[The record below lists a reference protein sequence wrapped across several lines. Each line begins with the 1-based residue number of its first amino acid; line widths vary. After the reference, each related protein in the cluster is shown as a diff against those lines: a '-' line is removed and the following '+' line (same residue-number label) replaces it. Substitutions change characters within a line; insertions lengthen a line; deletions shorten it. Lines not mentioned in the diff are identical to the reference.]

1 MNNNSTMSQKQTLPY
16 KLEQIARFVIPD
28 LPSEENGQTI
38 YKLKCITKG
47 GKQIEKLCTEQ
58 AYREFQKFRPDKKT
72 KLFFYLKINDEGLV
86 FDYSEV
92 LGPPPAGMFKQEMP
106 DGRVIESSDRLI
118 FERKIGDKEFDP
130 VFTPDMV
137 GVQTVTDVLAALN
150 NAKEI
155 EAQDVLLDKFTVY
168 EVAQRANKEV
178 VTVDIGR

>member
-1 MNNNSTMSQKQTLPY
+1 MSFLPA
-16 KLEQIARFVIPD
+16 EMRISECD
-28 LPSEENGQTI
+28 L
-38 YKLKCITKG
+38 L
-47 GKQIEKLCTEQ
+47 
-58 AYREFQKFRPDKKT
+58 
-72 KLFFYLKINDEGLV
+72 
-86 FDYSEV
+86 
-92 LGPPPAGMFKQEMP
+92 PAG
-106 DGRVIESSDRLI
+106 LWLYWN
-118 FERKIGDKEFDP
+118 GDKEFDP